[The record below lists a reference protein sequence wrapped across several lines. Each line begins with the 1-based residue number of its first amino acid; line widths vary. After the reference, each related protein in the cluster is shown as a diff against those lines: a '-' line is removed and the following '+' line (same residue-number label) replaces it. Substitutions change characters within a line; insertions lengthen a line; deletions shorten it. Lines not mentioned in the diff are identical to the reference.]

1 MENTMTDTKGS
12 GLEKKDLTIELEKVK
27 NMVKDKINKE
37 NGFPPF
43 IISYSVANG
52 NRMVQVDRWE
62 TDEERYENFKKVV
75 NWAKSEQ
82 PYGIIFGSLNIRQ
95 SYKTQ
100 EDFDARVNGEEH
112 HEALL
117 FLKTPDQTFRV
128 CIEFTGEEGKYTF
141 IEESEDA
148 SNCEK
153 RTLLDEVFTSVN

>member
-43 IISYSVANG
+43 IISYSIANG

-62 TDEERYENFKKVV
+62 TEGERYNNFKKVV

-82 PYGIIFGSLNIRQ
+82 PYGVIFGSLNIRQ

-117 FLKTPDQTFRV
+117 FLKTPDKSLCV
-128 CIEFTGEEGKYTF
+128 CIEFTGEEGKYAF
-141 IEESEDA
+141 IEEVMDTNSREDR
-148 SNCEK
+148 S
-153 RTLLDEVFTSVN
+153 LLDEIFMGVN